1 MKKKC
6 TEECENCIYI
16 GEGDFICDEAL
27 VLVVDDWVR
36 CNEYCV
42 LKDKKKQGEKNKK
55 DDRKNN

>member
-27 VLVVDDWVR
+27 VLVVDDWVH

-42 LKDKKKQGEKNKK
+42 LE
-55 DDRKNN
+55 DRKKTRGEEQKR